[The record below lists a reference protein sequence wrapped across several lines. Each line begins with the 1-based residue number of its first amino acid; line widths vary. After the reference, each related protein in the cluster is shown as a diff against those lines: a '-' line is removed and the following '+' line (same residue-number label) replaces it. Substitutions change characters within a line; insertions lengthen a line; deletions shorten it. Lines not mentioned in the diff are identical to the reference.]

1 MALGLP
7 NISRSTYWYFIFT
20 IFLPFSMGI
29 IFGTQHYF
37 VLMTGCL
44 SFGLGASLGL
54 LFAKLKLH
62 LKLNKTTP
70 PVDSTALISAT
81 ATPQKLLSDYT
92 MQSVDV

>member
-1 MALGLP
+1 
-7 NISRSTYWYFIFT
+7 
-20 IFLPFSMGI
+20 
-29 IFGTQHYF
+29 
-37 VLMTGCL
+37 
-44 SFGLGASLGL
+44 L

-81 ATPQKLLSDYT
+81 TTPQKLLSDYT